1 MKAAALLRP
10 CAFVFCAVLFAAPVS
25 AQLFTYTFDDV
36 TTGSG
41 RTSAGG
47 TSSHLVFSSF
57 TATSTLSSNSNTG
70 GVFAFGSWVS
80 GGATDGSD
88 SFTGDL
94 DTSEY
99 FEFSITPDNG
109 FAYALSGI
117 IFSAGR
123 TSTGPRQFVIR
134 SDADNYATNLTA
146 GAAAPLSIVATNVF
160 QLTDNA
166 STNLVSGQSITLSS
180 GSFTNLTTGRTFRI
194 FAYNAES
201 SGQFRID
208 NVAINGTVSAVPEP
222 ATAAGLGGAA
232 ALLVA
237 VLVRR
242 RKKSSALRAEDA
254 MSKKRAPFS
263 PSA

>member
-10 CAFVFCAVLFAAPVS
+10 SAFAFCAVLFAVPAS

-36 TTGSG
+36 TTSSG

-57 TATSTLSSNSNTG
+57 TATSTLSPNSNTG

-109 FAYALSGI
+109 FSYALSGI
-117 IFSAGR
+117 TFSAGR
-123 TSTGPRQFVIR
+123 TTTGPRQFVVR

-146 GAAAPLSIVATNVF
+146 GAASPLSIVAPNVF
-160 QLTDNA
+160 QLTDNS
-166 STNLVSGQSITLSS
+166 STNLVAGQSITLSS
-180 GSFTNLTTGRTFRI
+180 GSFTNLTTSRTFRI
-194 FAYNAES
+194 FAYNAEG

-208 NVAINGTVSAVPEP
+208 NVAITGTVSAVPEP
-222 ATAAGLGGAA
+222 ATAAALGGAA
-232 ALLVA
+232 ALLAA

-254 MSKKRAPFS
+254 MNRMGTRIN